1 MNKPAVVLLG
11 FVVAVGV
18 VSAGGAWYTGKQLE
32 PVLQTAIQDAN
43 KELQRSMAGVDGSLD
58 LELVSLER
66 GLFSSTAHYRVK
78 AQGSFFG
85 EQNPNPELLFVDHIE
100 HGPLPFSRLV
110 SFKWLPVMATSHYA
124 LEKNATSEKW
134 FAAAKDVSP
143 LKGVVNI
150 GYNRSVN
157 GNLELLPLEFKDD
170 TSSVSFSGA
179 NLDIDSTAEG
189 KKVKA
194 DGYMNSLKVA
204 VVDANGAPFDVEF
217 AGLTV
222 ASNVEKSTFGFY
234 TGQNTIELTD
244 TKLTFGPQKA
254 VLTLKGF
261 EQKDSSDIKDNN
273 MDGRVDYK
281 IDEIGYQGKPVGS
294 AAMALSL
301 KNLDVPSS
309 LLLTKLYQDKMQP
322 VQAAAAAG
330 EPVPELQLTDAEQA
344 LVEANV
350 NQLLA
355 AKPHLALENLSLKTT
370 HGESR
375 FSLAL
380 DLAKPASMELPPVE
394 LGKQVIA
401 LLDANL
407 TLSKPM
413 IADVAA
419 LQAQVSGVT
428 DPQAIEQQSQMA
440 SDMVS
445 GMAVG
450 TQLAT
455 LVGSDVVSKL
465 HYANNEVTFN
475 GQKMTVEQFIGFVIA
490 KVGAVSGAQ

>member
-18 VSAGGAWYTGKQLE
+18 VSAGGAWFTGKQLE
-32 PVLQTAIQDAN
+32 PVLQTAIQNAN
-43 KELQRSMAGVDGSLD
+43 KELKTSMAGVDGTLA
-58 LELVSLER
+58 LELVSLDR
-66 GLFSSTAHYRVK
+66 GVFSSTAHYRLK
-78 AQGSFFG
+78 AQGAVFG
-85 EQNPNPELLFVDHIE
+85 EDNPNPELLFVDHIE
-100 HGPLPFSRLV
+100 HGPLPVSRLV
-110 SFKWLPVMATSHYA
+110 TLKWLPVMATSHYE
-124 LEKNATSEKW
+124 LEKNPTTEKW

-143 LKGVVNI
+143 LKGVANI
-150 GYNRSVN
+150 GYSRSVN
-157 GNLELLPLEFKDD
+157 GNVELLPLEFKDD
-170 TSSVSFSGA
+170 KSSVSFSGA
-179 NLDIDSTAEG
+179 NLNFDSSAEG

-204 VVDANGAPFDVEF
+204 VVDANGSPFEAEL

-222 ASNVEKSTFGFY
+222 ASNLDKSTFGFY
-234 TGQNTIELTD
+234 TGQNTVELTD
-244 TKLTFGPQKA
+244 TKLTMGPQKA

-261 EQKDSSDIKDNN
+261 EQKDTSEIKDNN
-273 MDGRVDYK
+273 LAGRVDYK

-294 AAMALSL
+294 AAMALSM
-301 KNLDVPSS
+301 KNVDVPSM
-309 LLLTKLYQDKMQP
+309 LVLTKLYQDKMAP

-330 EPVPELQLTDAEQA
+330 EPAPELQLSEAEQA
-344 LVEANV
+344 LADTNV

-355 AKPHLALENLSLKTT
+355 AKPQVAVENLSLKTT
-370 HGESR
+370 RGESK
-375 FSLAL
+375 FNLIV
-380 DLAKPASMELPPVE
+380 DLAKPSSMELPPME
-394 LGKQVIA
+394 LGKQIIA

-407 TLSKPM
+407 SLSKPM

-419 LQAQVSGVT
+419 LQAQLAGVT
-428 DPQAIEQQSQMA
+428 APEAIEQQSQLA

-445 GMAVG
+445 GVAVG

-475 GQKMTVEQFIGFVIA
+475 GQKMTVEQFLTFVMS
-490 KVGAVSGAQ
+490 KVGAMSGAQ

>member
-43 KELQRSMAGVDGSLD
+43 KELQRSMAGVDGSVV
-58 LELVSLER
+58 LELASLER

-143 LKGVVNI
+143 LKGVFNM

-301 KNLDVPSS
+301 KNIDVPSG

>member
-43 KELQRSMAGVDGSLD
+43 KELQRSMAGVDGSVV
-58 LELVSLER
+58 LELASLER

-301 KNLDVPSS
+301 KNIDVPSG

-465 HYANNEVTFN
+465 HYANNEVIFN

>member
-66 GLFSSTAHYRVK
+66 GLFSSTAHYRLK

-85 EQNPNPELLFVDHIE
+85 KQNPNPELLFVDHIE

-110 SFKWLPVMATSHYA
+110 SFKWLPVMATSHSA

-143 LKGVVNI
+143 LKGVFNM

-301 KNLDVPSS
+301 KNIDVPSG

>member
-1 MNKPAVVLLG
+1 
-11 FVVAVGV
+11 
-18 VSAGGAWYTGKQLE
+18 
-32 PVLQTAIQDAN
+32 
-43 KELQRSMAGVDGSLD
+43 MAGVDGSLD

-66 GLFSSTAHYRVK
+66 GFFSSTAHYRLK

-85 EQNPNPELLFVDHIE
+85 KQNPNPELLFVDHIE

-110 SFKWLPVMATSHYA
+110 SFKWLPVMATSHSA

-143 LKGVVNI
+143 LKGVFNM

-194 DGYMNSLKVA
+194 DGYMNSLKVV

>member
-66 GLFSSTAHYRVK
+66 GLFSSTAHYRLK

-85 EQNPNPELLFVDHIE
+85 KQNPNPELLFVDHIE

-110 SFKWLPVMATSHYA
+110 SFKWLPVMATSHSA

-143 LKGVVNI
+143 LKGVFNM
-150 GYNRSVN
+150 GYSRSVN

-194 DGYMNSLKVA
+194 EGYMNSLKVA

-322 VQAAAAAG
+322 VQAGAAAG

>member
-66 GLFSSTAHYRVK
+66 GFFSSTAHYRLK

-85 EQNPNPELLFVDHIE
+85 KQNPNPELLFVDHIE

-110 SFKWLPVMATSHYA
+110 SFKWLPVMATSHSA

-194 DGYMNSLKVA
+194 DGYMNSLKVV

>member
-1 MNKPAVVLLG
+1 
-11 FVVAVGV
+11 F
-18 VSAGGAWYTGKQLE
+18 Y
-32 PVLQTAIQDAN
+32 
-43 KELQRSMAGVDGSLD
+43 
-58 LELVSLER
+58 
-66 GLFSSTAHYRVK
+66 SSTAHYRLK
-78 AQGSFFG
+78 AQGSFLG

-110 SFKWLPVMATSHYA
+110 TLKWLPVMATSHFA
-124 LEKNATSEKW
+124 VEKNATTEKW

-143 LKGVVNI
+143 LKGVANI

-157 GNLELLPLEFKDD
+157 GNIELLPVEFKDD
-170 TSSVSFSGA
+170 TSSASFSGA
-179 NLDIDSTAEG
+179 NLDFDSTAEG
-189 KKVKA
+189 KKVKV
-194 DGYMNSLKVA
+194 DGYMNSLKIA
-204 VVDANGAPFDVEF
+204 AIDANGAPFDAEF

-222 ASNVEKSTFGFY
+222 ASNLEKSTFGFY
-234 TGQNTIELTD
+234 TGQNTVELTD
-244 TKLTFGPQKA
+244 GKFTVGPQKT

-261 EQKDSSDIKDNN
+261 EQKDTSEIKDNN
-273 MDGRVDYK
+273 MNGRVDYK
-281 IDEIGYQGKPVGS
+281 IDEIGFQGKPVGS
-294 AAMALSL
+294 AAMAMSV
-301 KNLDVPSS
+301 KNIDVPSG
-309 LLLTKLYQDKMQP
+309 LLLTKLYQDKMVP

-330 EPVPELQLTDAEQA
+330 QPVPELQLTEAEQA
-344 LVEANV
+344 LAEANV

-355 AKPHLALENLSLKTT
+355 AKPHLALENLSLKTA
-370 HGESR
+370 HGESK
-375 FSLAL
+375 FNLL
-380 DLAKPASMELPPVE
+380 VDLTKPSTMELPPVE
-394 LGKQVIA
+394 LGKQMVS

-419 LQAQVSGVT
+419 LQAQAGGVT
-428 DPQAIEQQSQMA
+428 DPKAIEQQSQMA
-440 SDMVS
+440 SEMIS

-475 GQKMTVEQFIGFVIA
+475 GQKMTVEQFIGFVMA

>member
-66 GLFSSTAHYRVK
+66 GLFSSTAHYRLK

-85 EQNPNPELLFVDHIE
+85 KQNPNPELLFVDHIE

-110 SFKWLPVMATSHYA
+110 SFKWLPVMATSHSA

-143 LKGVVNI
+143 LKGVFSM

-301 KNLDVPSS
+301 KNIDVPSG

>member
-66 GLFSSTAHYRVK
+66 GFFSSTAHYRLK

-85 EQNPNPELLFVDHIE
+85 KQNPNPELLFVDHIE

-110 SFKWLPVMATSHYA
+110 SFKWLPVMATSHSA

-143 LKGVVNI
+143 LKGVFNM

-301 KNLDVPSS
+301 KNIDVPSG